1 MSDSTVSF
9 SNVDLYKNGW
19 EVLKQS
25 WKPYLSVGIV
35 WLIIEVLAQSSLD
48 YVQKQDIASVS
59 LLVSLA
65 SLALSVILNSGF
77 IAVSLRIVREKTAEV
92 SDLFSQKPIWLNFF
106 LAMLA
111 YQLLIALGTLL
122 LIVPGIY
129 WALKYSQVLNL
140 IVDKKVGVSEAFNLS
155 GRMTQGIL
163 LKLFGFALIAIPL
176 NIVGVLAL
184 GVGVFVTLGITAIA
198 YILLYEKL
206 LQRISPSQAAAV
218 VKN

>member
-1 MSDSTVSF
+1 MSDTTVSF